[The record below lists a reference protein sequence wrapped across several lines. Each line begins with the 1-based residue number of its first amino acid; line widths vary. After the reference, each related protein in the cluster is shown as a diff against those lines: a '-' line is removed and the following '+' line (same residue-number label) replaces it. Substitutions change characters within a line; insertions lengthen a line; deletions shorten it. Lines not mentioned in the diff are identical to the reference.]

1 MESTLAG
8 ISLHR
13 LTEDQLID
21 LLRTSEDRLTRDLV
35 DECVARG
42 ERMVWK
48 LTDLCRDE
56 RSWTQA
62 GAAFWA
68 PVHATF
74 ILGAFEDSR
83 ALMGLLASLRWSAKY
98 DVDWVYEKLPSVLGR
113 IGRPAILPLKARVA
127 DRETGELDRRTELH
141 ALAGIAA
148 CHPIHQGEV
157 LDFLRSIADDADEVE
172 FLRSEAASVLL
183 RFVRPGDRK
192 SIVAA
197 AIRQEWCERPPLFGA
212 QDIDEAYAREKQQL
226 DVYLQEWLDFYA
238 PEAIEA
244 RQRRW
249 EEESEDGRWAAGVEE
264 EAPWV
269 EEQRHRFLT
278 KYEFSL
284 VDHDDVARGD
294 ALWVAESMT
303 EYLVWHEGLAPWR
316 WNGPSAF
323 AYLMDFFARRVS
335 LDDPGRIHVVPDNLL
350 QFVRFCAA
358 RGFVSDADLASVE
371 ECVASEREEFVGA
384 ALDPDRRRMARAVLE
399 QMLAAGLDPR
409 DPAAPPAAEAA
420 PPVKERKTSRR
431 LRKK

>member
-13 LTEDQLID
+13 LTEDQIVD
-21 LLRTSEDRLTRDLV
+21 LLRVSEDTLTRELV

-48 LTDLCRDE
+48 LTDLCREE

-62 GAAFWA
+62 GSAFWA
-68 PVHATF
+68 PIHATF
-74 ILGAFEDSR
+74 ILGAYEDSR

-98 DVDWVYEKLPSVLGR
+98 DVDWVYEKLPSILGR
-113 IGRPAILPLKARVA
+113 IGRPALLPLKARVA
-127 DRETGELDRRTELH
+127 DRDTGELDRRTELH
-141 ALAGIAA
+141 ALAAIAA
-148 CHPIHQGEV
+148 RHPIHQGEV
-157 LDFLRSIADDADEVE
+157 LDFLRGIADDSDEDE
-172 FLRSEAASVLL
+172 SFRSEAAAVLL
-183 RFVRPGDRK
+183 HFVRPGDRK
-192 SIVAA
+192 SIVAS
-197 AIRQEWCERPPLFGA
+197 AIRQEWCERPSLFDA
-212 QDIDEAYAREKQQL
+212 QDIEAAYARDQQDL
-226 DVYLQEWLDFYA
+226 DVYLQDWLTFYD

-249 EEESEDGRWAAGVEE
+249 EEDADDTRWAAGVEQ

-284 VDHDDVARGD
+284 VDHDDAARGD

-323 AYLMDFFARRVS
+323 AYLMDFFARRIS
-335 LDDPGRIHVVPDNLL
+335 LDDPGRIHVVPDSLL

-358 RGFVSDADLASVE
+358 HGLVSDADLASVE
-371 ECVASEREEFVGA
+371 ECVEAERDEFVEV
-384 ALDPDRRRMARAVLE
+384 ALDPDRRRLARAVLE

-420 PPVKERKTSRR
+420 PAVRERKSSRR

>member
-1 MESTLAG
+1 MESTFAG

-13 LTEDQLID
+13 LTEDQLIEF
-21 LLRTSEDRLTRDLV
+21 LRGSEDTITRDLV
-35 DECVARG
+35 DEYVARG

-56 RSWTQA
+56 RSWMQG

-83 ALMGLLASLRWSAKY
+83 ALMGLLAALRWSAKY
-98 DVDWVYEKLPSVLGR
+98 DVDWVYERLPAIIGR

-127 DRETGELDRRTELH
+127 DRETPELDRRTEIH

-148 CHPIHQGEV
+148 RHPIHQGEI
-157 LDFLRSIADDADEVE
+157 LDFLRSIADDADEE
-172 FLRSEAASVLL
+172 EIIRSVAASVLL

-192 SIVAA
+192 AIVAS
-197 AIRQEWCERPPLFGA
+197 AIRQEWCERPSLFDA
-212 QDIDEAYAREKQQL
+212 QDIDQAYASATPQIDLYNQ
-226 DVYLQEWLDFYA
+226 DWLDFYSL
-238 PEAIEA
+238 EAIEA

-249 EEESEDGRWAAGVEE
+249 EEEGEDTRWSAGVEQ
-264 EAPWV
+264 EAAWV
-269 EEQRHRFLT
+269 EEERHRFLT

-284 VDHDDVARGD
+284 VDHDDAARGD

-303 EYLVWHEGLAPWR
+303 EYLVRHEGLAPWR

-323 AYLMDFFARRVS
+323 AYLMDFFARRIS

-350 QFVRFCAA
+350 AFVRFCAA
-358 RGFVSDADLASVE
+358 RGYVSEADLASVE
-371 ECVASEREEFVGA
+371 ECVDAERDEFVAA
-384 ALDPDRRRMARAVLE
+384 ALDPDRRRLARAVLE

-409 DPAAPPAAEAA
+409 DPAAPPASKTQE
-420 PPVKERKTSRR
+420 PVRERKTSRR
-431 LRKK
+431 LRRK

>member
-21 LLRTSEDRLTRDLV
+21 LLHTSEDRLTRDLV
-35 DECVARG
+35 DEVVARG

-56 RSWTQA
+56 QSWTQ
-62 GAAFWA
+62 GGRAFWA
-68 PVHATF
+68 PIHATF

-83 ALMGLLASLRWSAKY
+83 ALMGLLAALRWSAKY
-98 DVDWVYEKLPSVLGR
+98 DVDWVYEKLPSILGR
-113 IGRPAILPLKARVA
+113 LGRPAILPLRARVS
-127 DRETGELDRRTELH
+127 DRENAELDRRTELH

-148 CHPIHQGEV
+148 HHPIHQGEL
-157 LDFLRSIADDADEVE
+157 LDFVCSIADDSNEHE
-172 FLRSEAASVLL
+172 PIRSVAASLL
-183 RFVRPGDRK
+183 LKFLRPGDRK
-192 SIVAA
+192 SITAS
-197 AIRQEWCERPPLFGA
+197 AIRQEWGDRPPLFDA
-212 QDIDEAYAREKQQL
+212 KEVEAAYAAGQQQL
-226 DVYLQEWLDFYA
+226 DEYFQDGMSFYDA
-238 PEAIEA
+238 DAIES
-244 RQRRW
+244 RGRRW
-249 EEESEDGRWAAGVEE
+249 EEDSEDVSWASGVERN
-264 EAPWV
+264 APWI

-323 AYLMDFFARRVS
+323 AYLMDYFARRVS
-335 LDDPGRIHVVPDNLL
+335 LDDPGRIHVIPDNLL
-350 QFVRFCAA
+350 QFVRFCAD
-358 RGFVSDADLASVE
+358 RGAVSAAELRAVE
-371 ECVASEREEFVGA
+371 DCVAAERDEFVNV
-384 ALDPDRRRMARAVLE
+384 ALDPERRRLARAVLE
-399 QMLAAGLDPR
+399 QMLASGIDPR
-409 DPAAPPAAEAA
+409 DPGAPPAAEVA
-420 PPVKERKTSRR
+420 PKARDRKTSRR

>member
-13 LTEDQLID
+13 LTEDQLVD
-21 LLRTSEDRLTRDLV
+21 FLRTSEDTITRDVV
-35 DECVARG
+35 DELVARG

-56 RSWTQA
+56 RSWTQ
-62 GAAFWA
+62 GGTAFWA

-98 DVDWVYEKLPSVLGR
+98 DVDWVYEKLPAIIGR

-127 DRETGELDRRTELH
+127 DRETAELDRRTEIH

-148 CHPIHQGEV
+148 RHPIHQGEI
-157 LDFLRSIADDADEVE
+157 LDFLRSIADDADEE
-172 FLRSEAASVLL
+172 EIIRSVAASVLL
-183 RFVRPGDRK
+183 QFVRPGDRK
-192 SIVAA
+192 AIVAS
-197 AIRQEWCERPPLFGA
+197 AIRQEWCDRPSLFDA
-212 QDIDEAYAREKQQL
+212 QDIDEAYARGTPQL
-226 DVYLQEWLDFYA
+226 DAYLQDWLDFYA
-238 PEAIEA
+238 PEAIDA
-244 RQRRW
+244 RRRRW
-249 EEESEDGRWAAGVEE
+249 DEEGEDAHWAAGVEQ
-264 EAPWV
+264 AALWI

-303 EYLVWHEGLAPWR
+303 EYLVRHEGLAPWR

-323 AYLMDFFARRVS
+323 AFMMDFFARRIS

-350 QFVRFCAA
+350 QFVRFCAD
-358 RGFVSDADLASVE
+358 RGHVGDADLASVE
-371 ECVASEREEFVGA
+371 ACVAAEREEFVAA
-384 ALDPDRRRMARAVLE
+384 ALDPDRRRLARAVLE
-399 QMLAAGLDPR
+399 QMLKAGLDPR
-409 DPAAPPAAEAA
+409 DPAAPPAAADAA
-420 PPVKERKTSRR
+420 PVKERKTSRR